1 MKKAITTIEEELN
14 WLIKEYKATTDHTS
28 GKHIHRLNY
37 QILIDK
43 KKIKLIF
50 QFLFMPKEDS
60 LTLKLIY
67 QLRDKAHDVKEFTYP
82 FSRIKADL
90 ELPMIN
96 DYDCQR
102 INDIMEY
109 DIIDGEIKSMVS
121 PLTQSVT
128 FTEVI
133 RRNINEII
141 NFAFKLKADIVD

>member
-28 GKHIHRLNY
+28 GKYIHRLNY

-50 QFLFMPKEDS
+50 QFLFMPKEETLS
-60 LTLKLIY
+60 LRLMYHIRNQSKE
-67 QLRDKAHDVKEFTYP
+67 VKEFEYP
-82 FSRIKADL
+82 FSKIKANLD
-90 ELPMIN
+90 LPMID

-102 INDIMEY
+102 ISDIMAY
-109 DIIDGEIKSMVS
+109 DLVDGDIKSMVS

-133 RRNINEII
+133 RRNIDNII
-141 NFAFKLKADIVD
+141 DYGYVLKKKVID

>member
-1 MKKAITTIEEELN
+1 MKKAISTIEEELN

-28 GKHIHRLNY
+28 GKHIHLLNY
-37 QILIDK
+37 QILLDK

-50 QFLFMPKEDS
+50 QFLFMPKEES
-60 LTLKLIY
+60 LSMKLIY
-67 QLRDKAHDVKEFTYP
+67 QIRDKARDLHEYIYP
-82 FSRIKADL
+82 FSKIKDDL

-109 DIIDGEIKSMVS
+109 DIVDGQIKSMVS

-128 FTEVI
+128 YTEVI
-133 RRNINEII
+133 RRNIDDII
-141 NFAFKLKADIVD
+141 EFGHQIKERTID